1 MCDSTLEACR
11 RTVLVTEDD
20 AMIGFDLAD
29 ALDAA
34 GYKIAGPVDSS
45 AEALDWL
52 KTNVPDIAVLDVILK
67 DGSCADI
74 ARELRR
80 RGIPFVI
87 YSGRRQNQASSEFQD
102 VRWLEK
108 PAAHQDLLKVLAQLL
123 GR

>member
-1 MCDSTLEACR
+1 MRDSTLEACR

-34 GYKIAGPVDSS
+34 GYRIAGPVDSS
-45 AEALDWL
+45 ADALDWL

-80 RGIPFVI
+80 RGIPLWSIPVA
-87 YSGRRQNQASSEFQD
+87 GRIRPHQNS
-102 VRWLEK
+102 RT
-108 PAAHQDLLKVLAQLL
+108 
-123 GR
+123 